1 MADPNAS
8 TPNALHPDA
17 LNNSSQDTIP
27 DPELLSAKRQ
37 LRQQMR
43 ARRRALS
50 PAQQRHSAL
59 ALARQLTTLPA
70 FVRSRKIALYLP
82 NDGEIDPRP
91 LAQKAWRMGK
101 HCYLPVLHPLKKRQL
116 AFIRYQPHTR
126 LYPNRFGIPE
136 PDLRRHTW
144 LATECLD
151 LVLLP
156 LVAFDR
162 EGGRLGMGGGFY
174 DCTFAFK
181 QRSWPHR
188 VKPHLVGLAHSC
200 QETESVVREAWD
212 LPLSSIATEREL
224 IRAK

>member
-1 MADPNAS
+1 MADPNALNPS
-8 TPNALHPDA
+8 ASDNLLSPTPNPD
-17 LNNSSQDTIP
+17 
-27 DPELLSAKRQ
+27 LLSAKRQ

-43 ARRRALS
+43 ARRRSLS
-50 PAQQRHSAL
+50 PAQQHRAAL
-59 ALARQLTTLPA
+59 GLFRQLQKLPA
-70 FVRSRKIALYLP
+70 FLRSQNIALYLP

-91 LAQKAWRMGK
+91 LAKKVWQMGK
-101 HCYLPVLHPLKKRQL
+101 HCYLPVLHPLKARQL

-136 PDLRRHTW
+136 PDLRCHSW
-144 LATECLD
+144 LAPECLD

-181 QRSWPHR
+181 KRSLPHR
-188 VKPHLVGLAHSC
+188 TKPHLVGLAHSC
-200 QETESVVREAWD
+200 QETESVARETWD
-212 LPLSSIATEREL
+212 VPLSSIATEREL